1 MGKLTFPGGIHPNEG
16 KKLTMDKPV
25 VEYLPKGDCV
35 YPLSQHIGAPAV
47 PIVKKGDR
55 VLAGQKIAEAAGFVS
70 ANIHASISGTVKVI
84 EPRMTSSGSKV
95 NSIVIEND
103 GLFESVDYSQN
114 KMDLET
120 LYRDDVR
127 NIIKEAGIVGM
138 GGAGFPANVKL
149 TPKNEDEIDYIIV
162 NGAECE
168 PYLTSDYRRMIEE
181 PEKLIHGLEICI
193 NLFDNAKGII
203 AIEDNKPEAIKLLRE
218 LTKDKVSCGK
228 QNRKVKDLL
237 ERANVQ
243 SPVTV
248 EMRDGTAEITLEI
261 VAAFG
266 ARIPAV
272 AEKVQE
278 NVKSAVQNM
287 TNVTVSRVDLVIA
300 GLAPAAEPQ
309 A

>member
-1 MGKLTFPGGIHPNEG
+1 MGIRSFWMEGHRIDLQNMDLKGGSLQISTE
-16 KKLTMDKPV
+16 V
-25 VEYLPKGDCV
+25 
-35 YPLSQHIGAPAV
+35 IG
-47 PIVKKGDR
+47 
-55 VLAGQKIAEAAGFVS
+55 KIARCAA
-70 ANIHASISGTVKVI
+70 
-84 EPRMTSSGSKV
+84 
-95 NSIVIEND
+95 
-103 GLFESVDYSQN
+103 
-114 KMDLET
+114 
-120 LYRDDVR
+120 
-127 NIIKEAGIVGM
+127 
-138 GGAGFPANVKL
+138 
-149 TPKNEDEIDYIIV
+149 
-162 NGAECE
+162 
-168 PYLTSDYRRMIEE
+168 
-181 PEKLIHGLEICI
+181 LEIEGV
-193 NLFDNAKGII
+193 A
-203 AIEDNKPEAIKLLRE
+203 E
-218 LTKDKVSCGK
+218 VSCGK